1 MTGHAH
7 VARPKNPPH
16 QRRRLSVIFSFSFFH
31 LCWFTLSRLA
41 TIIYPFCQP
50 KKEESNITR
59 CVTSTS
65 LYSSIWRGGIINV
78 QQTHWIIH
86 EMFFTYWEGRD
97 VFFFFFFYGVMFEM
111 GEYPSS
117 KTIRVRAWPCVHMC
131 WKWARLFWILF
142 PASLFFQGWKDVK
155 NLGTFDS
162 KYAAAYKCA

>member
-31 LCWFTLSRLA
+31 LCLFTLSRLA

-97 VFFFFFFYGVMFEM
+97 VFFCFFCFLWRYVRNGRISFVKNNTSTRLAMCTYVLEM
-111 GEYPSS
+111 GTSLLNIIPGVFIFSRMKRRKKS
-117 KTIRVRAWPCVHMC
+117 GN
-131 WKWARLFWILF
+131 FW
-142 PASLFFQGWKDVK
+142 
-155 NLGTFDS
+155 
-162 KYAAAYKCA
+162 